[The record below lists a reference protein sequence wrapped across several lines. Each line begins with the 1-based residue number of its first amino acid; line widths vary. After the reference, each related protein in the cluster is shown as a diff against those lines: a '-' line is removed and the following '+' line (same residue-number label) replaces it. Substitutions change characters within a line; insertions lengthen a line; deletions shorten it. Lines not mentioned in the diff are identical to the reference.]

1 MLIETA
7 TEISGAADPS
17 VPAARSRQGQGG
29 GVLGAEERS
38 GRPQR
43 RACAAAEEAELAE
56 EPEFSSGDGDGLAEQ
71 PQRGRRRRRL
81 HRALRAGGGGG
92 GGPQDREAVAA
103 VGLGVEVARLSQP
116 EVAVKIR
123 RLP

>member
-1 MLIETA
+1 MLIKTA
-7 TEISGAADPS
+7 TEIRRAADPS
-17 VPAARSRQGQGG
+17 VPAARSRQGQEGG

-38 GRPQR
+38 AGRPQR
-43 RACAAAEEAELAE
+43 ACAAAAEEAELAE
-56 EPEFSSGDGDGLAEQ
+56 EPEFSSGHGDGLAEQ
-71 PQRGRRRRRL
+71 PQRGRRRRL

-92 GGPQDREAVAA
+92 GPQDREAVAA
-103 VGLGVEVARLSQP
+103 VELGVEVARLSQP

>member
-1 MLIETA
+1 MLVKTA
-7 TEISGAADPS
+7 TEISRAADPS

-29 GVLGAEERS
+29 GVPGAEERS

-43 RACAAAEEAELAE
+43 ACAAEEAELAE
-56 EPEFSSGDGDGLAEQ
+56 EPEFSSGHGDGLAEQ
-71 PQRGRRRRRL
+71 PQRGRRRRL

-92 GGPQDREAVAA
+92 GPQEREAVAA